1 MVIGT
6 GGRVISMS
14 MCQSIVVRAFI
25 VAAISAFCVT
35 PSLSQTI
42 VKLGTIA
49 PEGSVWHDAL
59 LETRQRWREI
69 SDGEVELRIYAGGV
83 LGGEEEMVRKMQR
96 RGLDALAVS
105 GAGLPLIDN
114 IVSCLN
120 IPLLFDTYEDLE
132 RVRDSV
138 SGDLEASF
146 EQSGF
151 KVLSWAE
158 AGWVHFFAKSPV
170 RTPADLQELRLWTS
184 PGSPESERLFRQFE
198 FRVVPLPATD
208 MLTALQT
215 GLIEAIDVPPLFAL
229 LDRSYQETGFMTD
242 LKFAPLVVGTVMT
255 MATWER
261 LPAEHRPTMLA
272 AVQEIARNLR
282 TEVRRAEEEAIVE
295 MVDRGLTVVRLDAAN
310 LAEWEDTAVAVYP
323 EMECA
328 RDYPELYDRVLSIHG
343 EQPLSR

>member
-1 MVIGT
+1 MVT
-6 GGRVISMS
+6 RKSGRVILMS
-14 MCQSIVVRAFI
+14 MRKSAVSRAL
-25 VAAISAFCVT
+25 VLTAIGSFLAM
-35 PSLSQTI
+35 PAQSQTVI
-42 VKLGTIA
+42 KLGTIA

-69 SDGEVELRIYAGGV
+69 SNEGVELRIYAGGV

-120 IPLLFDTYEDLE
+120 IPLLFDTYEELELVRAAVSSDLE
-132 RVRDSV
+132 T
-138 SGDLEASF
+138 SF

-158 AGWVHFFAKSPV
+158 AGWVHFFSKSPV
-170 RTPADLQELRLWTS
+170 RTPADLRELRLWTS
-184 PGSPESERLFRQFE
+184 PGSPEAERLFRQFE

-229 LDRSYQETGFMTD
+229 LDRSYQETGFMTE

-255 MATWER
+255 MAAWER
-261 LPAEHRPTMLA
+261 LPAEHRPALLT
-272 AVQEIARNLR
+272 AVQEIARGLR
-282 TEVRRAEEEAIVE
+282 SEVHRAEEEAIAE
-295 MVDRGLTVVRLDAAN
+295 MVDRGLTIVRLDAAS
-310 LAEWEDTAVAVYP
+310 LAEWQDTAMDVYP
-323 EMECA
+323 VLECA
-328 RDYPELYDRVLSIHG
+328 REYPSLFERVLSIQG
-343 EQPLSR
+343 EPTRIP

>member
-1 MVIGT
+1 MRGL
-6 GGRVISMS
+6 
-14 MCQSIVVRAFI
+14 IVGAM
-25 VAAISAFCVT
+25 SAFWLA
-35 PSLSQTI
+35 PLQAQTVI
-42 VKLGTIA
+42 KLGTIA

-59 LETRQRWREI
+59 LETRQRWRDI

-120 IPLLFDTYEDLE
+120 VPLLFDTYEELEGVRDAVSADLE
-132 RVRDSV
+132 
-138 SGDLEASF
+138 GSF

-158 AGWVHFFAKSPV
+158 AGWVHFFSKSPV
-170 RTPADLQELRLWTS
+170 RTPAELQELRLWTS
-184 PGSPESERLFRQFE
+184 PGSPENERLFKQFE

-229 LDRSYQETGFMTD
+229 LDRSFQEATFMTD
-242 LKFAPLVVGTVMT
+242 LRFAPLVVGTVIT
-255 MATWER
+255 LAAWER
-261 LPAEHRPTMLA
+261 LPAEHRPALLESVREVA
-272 AVQEIARNLR
+272 ANLR
-282 TEVRRAEEEAIVE
+282 SEVHRAEEEAIAE
-295 MVDRGLTVVRLDAAN
+295 MVERGLTIVGLDAADH
-310 LAEWEDTAVAVYP
+310 AEWRNTAAAVYP
-323 EMECA
+323 ELECA
-328 RDYPELYDRVLSIHG
+328 REYPALFERVLSMQG
-343 EQPLSR
+343 EPALGL